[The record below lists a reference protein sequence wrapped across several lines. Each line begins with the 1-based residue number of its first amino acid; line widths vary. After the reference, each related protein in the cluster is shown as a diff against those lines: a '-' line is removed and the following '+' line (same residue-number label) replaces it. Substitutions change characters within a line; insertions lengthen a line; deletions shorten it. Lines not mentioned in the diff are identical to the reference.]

1 MRIGIVAWCGIG
13 VIILGYLMLR
23 LMVYV
28 NPVVPPLLI
37 AVAVVYLLNP
47 LVSALERRGVPRVA
61 GAGIVYV
68 LFLCIVALVISLLVP
83 VVARQVTQ
91 VIDHFPDYLADA
103 QATIRRVAARF
114 GQEPDFRLDAEQ
126 VREWLSAGE
135 NRQAVTR
142 YLTGLRSVTNSVISG
157 LIIFVLGPVMAF
169 YLLVD
174 LPRLRRGAMALIPPG
189 RREEIRGLMDRIG
202 QAVGGFFRGQLLV
215 ALFVGVAS
223 SIGLWAIG
231 LPFWL
236 LVGMVAGVFNLVPL
250 VGPFIGGGL
259 AVIIALVSGE
269 PLKAVWAALVLLA
282 VQQIDN
288 HLISPN
294 VMGRTVQLHPV
305 VVMLALLVG
314 ASFAGLFGMLVIV
327 PLVAVAKI
335 VFLFMWSKYV
345 DYGDELTQGDPE
357 RIRSSR
363 AVTASA
369 QPWPAGRRGDDHR
382 GGGVAV
388 GRPGA
393 VGDQEHGPD
402 HLGELEVGR
411 AVADGG
417 RPGRVEAAAGQ
428 VGGGRAGLADP
439 GREQVVG
446 VGRAGAEVRVGAA
459 QAAVVEQPRPA
470 QPAAGQQGVG
480 GGRVDLAAEQEG
492 APAAEV
498 PGGVRLDPAG
508 EVLQHRGQGA
518 RPLQG
523 LGRAVAQVA
532 GGLAPDQL
540 DLPAPDQHRAQLGDG
555 VAGPEQAARLPE
567 LLGRAAR
574 DQHHLQ
580 PGPVGGDQRLGRG
593 QGGPAV
599 QVGQQRPVPADQR
612 PVDVGE
618 EQRRGGAG
626 RAAARRRPGPAPA
639 RYSDAATGSARRRR

>member
-1 MRIGIVAWCGIG
+1 LDATTSSAILANPAFRGREEPVCSRNILAFLNATVDRFRRRRVMTQTGEQTPRAPLLEPPPHRPSPFERFVRIGIIAWCGIG
-13 VIILGYLMLR
+13 VIILAYLMVR

-61 GAGIVYV
+61 GAGIVYI

-83 VVARQVTQ
+83 VVTRQVSQ

-103 QATIRRVAARF
+103 QATISRLAARF

-157 LIIFVLGPVMAF
+157 LIIIVLGPVMAF

-189 RREEIRGLMDRIG
+189 RRDEIRGLMDRIG

-236 LVGMVAGVFNLVPL
+236 LVGMVAGIFNLVPL

-269 PLKAVWAALVLLA
+269 PLTAVWAALVLLA

-335 VFLFMWSKYV
+335 VFLFIWSKYV
-345 DYGDELTQGDPE
+345 DYGDELTQG
-357 RIRSSR
+357 
-363 AVTASA
+363 
-369 QPWPAGRRGDDHR
+369 
-382 GGGVAV
+382 
-388 GRPGA
+388 RP
-393 VGDQEHGPD
+393 D
-402 HLGELEVGR
+402 
-411 AVADGG
+411 
-417 RPGRVEAAAGQ
+417 
-428 VGGGRAGLADP
+428 
-439 GREQVVG
+439 
-446 VGRAGAEVRVGAA
+446 
-459 QAAVVEQPRPA
+459 
-470 QPAAGQQGVG
+470 
-480 GGRVDLAAEQEG
+480 
-492 APAAEV
+492 
-498 PGGVRLDPAG
+498 
-508 EVLQHRGQGA
+508 
-518 RPLQG
+518 
-523 LGRAVAQVA
+523 
-532 GGLAPDQL
+532 
-540 DLPAPDQHRAQLGDG
+540 
-555 VAGPEQAARLPE
+555 
-567 LLGRAAR
+567 
-574 DQHHLQ
+574 
-580 PGPVGGDQRLGRG
+580 
-593 QGGPAV
+593 
-599 QVGQQRPVPADQR
+599 
-612 PVDVGE
+612 
-618 EQRRGGAG
+618 
-626 RAAARRRPGPAPA
+626 
-639 RYSDAATGSARRRR
+639 